1 MKKWTSLAFTLCF
14 LSMSSTGCF
23 LPTVNFD
30 PPPYMP
36 VESKTLPKR
45 VDKAFEKAYP
55 VATIQRIESLIWP
68 PSGEEHFRITF
79 FMDGELMETRYREGG
94 KEIQDSLRQLPAD
107 EKTFDDS
114 SGIDK
119 TKSN

>member
-1 MKKWTSLAFTLCF
+1 
-14 LSMSSTGCF
+14 
-23 LPTVNFD
+23 
-30 PPPYMP
+30 MP

-45 VDKAFEKAYP
+45 LDKAFEKAYP